1 MDKNFQYIRINDVN
15 EYIHNEDAL
24 YLTSSKDVAD
34 YLSEKNV
41 PVCIELNDEED
52 LSVFD
57 GYRYFTIGNEMD
69 IEHLKKVYCHQKDIP
84 YVIGESDEL
93 IIREEKE
100 DDLEYI
106 YEMYQDEECIK
117 YLEPLPDITSVNPHE
132 RFLSVKDSY
141 MLFGYGMWI
150 VEEKE
155 TGERIGRVGF
165 EYYDDNTVSIG
176 FMIKKEKRG
185 KGYGKIAARLCIQ
198 YLYKTL
204 TGMKVVA
211 KCHQNNV
218 ASIHILESLGIEIV
232 ENTER
237 EAAQRTCA
245 APGLN

>member
-69 IEHLKKVYCHQKDIP
+69 IEHLKKVYCHQRDIP

-106 YEMYQDEECIK
+106 YEMYQDEDCIK
-117 YLEPLPDITSVNPHE
+117 YLEPLPDITSVNLHE

-141 MLFGYGMWI
+141 MLFGFGMWI

-155 TGERIGRVGF
+155 TGERIGRAGF

-185 KGYGKIAARLCIQ
+185 KGYANATARLCVQ

-204 TGMKVVA
+204 TGMKIVA
-211 KCHQNNV
+211 KCHKDNT
-218 ASIHILESLGIEIV
+218 ASIHILKSLGIMIIIL
-232 ENTER
+232 
-237 EAAQRTCA
+237 
-245 APGLN
+245 P

>member
-1 MDKNFQYIRINDVN
+1 MDKNFQYIRINDVK
-15 EYIHNEDAL
+15 EYMHNEDAL
-24 YLTSSKDVAD
+24 YLTSSKTVAD
-34 YLSEKNV
+34 YLKDKNV
-41 PVCIELNDEED
+41 PICIELKDENEI
-52 LSVFD
+52 SGFD
-57 GYRYFTIGNEMD
+57 GYKYFTIGNEID

-84 YVIGESDEL
+84 YRIGESDEL

-106 YEMYQDEECIK
+106 YEMYQDEDCIK
-117 YLEPLPDITSVNPHE
+117 FLEPLPDITSVDPHE
-132 RFLSVKDSY
+132 RYLSVKDSY

-155 TGERIGRVGF
+155 TGDTIGRAGF
-165 EYYDDNTVSIG
+165 EYNDDNTVSIG

-185 KGYGKIAARLCIQ
+185 KGYGKTSAQLCIQ

-211 KCHQNNV
+211 KCHQDNV
-218 ASIHILESLGIEIV
+218 ASIHILESLGIEII
-232 ENTER
+232 ENTKR